1 MRVPK
6 VSLVVLMLSL
16 LSFASALAAPRGA
29 PSADA
34 TCAAGSCK
42 IYLSLMTMSSIPQQV
57 APADGFVSASLAP
70 ALLWSPIAVGKHQ
83 IQVSSDLQFIP
94 GTTMPVSITKTIRQ
108 PIPAQV
114 DTSITSNLK
123 ASTVFYWRIGAPSPS
138 GYLYSPV
145 RSFTTPAKISG
156 TLPGTTTIL
165 APKNY
170 AQIEGGRVAMQW
182 QAIPGAVA
190 YRIRLYDKDGNTVA
204 EGSDELGGIANTLV
218 VEGIPPGTYS
228 WKVKCLN
235 AFGWGSYSKESFFTL
250 LN

>member
-6 VSLVVLMLSL
+6 VSIVVLILSVLSL
-16 LSFASALAAPRGA
+16 ASALAAPRSA
-29 PSADA
+29 PAAQTACA
-34 TCAAGSCK
+34 TGSCK
-42 IYLSLMTMSSIPQQV
+42 IYLSLMTVSSIPQQL
-57 APADGFVSASLAP
+57 APADGFVSSSLAP
-70 ALLWSPIAVGKHQ
+70 ELIWSPIAEGKHQ
-83 IQVSSDLQFIP
+83 IQVSSDPQFIP

-114 DTSITSNLK
+114 ATAITSNLK
-123 ASTVFYWRIGAPSPS
+123 GATVFYWRIGLSSPL

-145 RSFTTPAKISG
+145 RRFTTPAKSTG
-156 TLPGTTTIL
+156 TLPGVTTIL
-165 APKNY
+165 APKNG

-182 QAIPGAVA
+182 QSIPGAIA

-204 EGSDELGGIANTLV
+204 EGSDELGGTANSLV

-235 AFGWGSYSKESFFTL
+235 AFGWGSYSKVSFFTL
-250 LN
+250 L